1 MHEHDEDEDEATVV
15 VGMPRH
21 REDTQQGPDDGT
33 VVVDRSEPDDG
44 TVVVD
49 RSEPDDGTVVVDR
62 SEPDDGTVVVDRS
75 EPDDGTVVVDRSE
88 PDDGTVVVDRSEPD
102 DGTVVVDRSEPDER
116 TVVVDRSEPDESTVV
131 VDRSAPDD
139 GTVLV
144 AKPGVGKP
152 AGPAAKRAT
161 VMRTLPRRGAKRE
174 VTLAPGGAA
183 ANKTATPA
191 AGPGAIAT
199 YESRELPP
207 PPAPA
212 PVIELGPEA
221 TRAPAPAMPSVS
233 RHSRRQG
240 RIAMAAFGIA
250 ILVSV
255 SGLIA
260 IVVAVVTG

>member
-1 MHEHDEDEDEATVV
+1 MHENDDDEATVV

-21 REDTQQGPDDGT
+21 REDTEQRAGVASEAADVNAPDDGTVVVDRSEPEEGT

-62 SEPDDGTVVVDRS
+62 SEPEDGTIVVDR
-75 EPDDGTVVVDRSE
+75 G
-88 PDDGTVVVDRSEPD
+88 
-102 DGTVVVDRSEPDER
+102 
-116 TVVVDRSEPDESTVV
+116 EPDESTVV
-131 VDRSAPDD
+131 VDRAAPDESTVVVDRAAPDD
-139 GTVLV
+139 GTILV
-144 AKPGVGKP
+144 AKPD
-152 AGPAAKRAT
+152 GPAPKRAT

-174 VTLAPGGAA
+174 VTLAPGAVGT
-183 ANKTATPA
+183 NKTATPA

-199 YESRELPP
+199 YESREIPP

-221 TRAPAPAMPSVS
+221 TRAPAPAMPSVA

-240 RIAMAAFGIA
+240 QIALIAFSGA

-255 SGLIA
+255 VGLVVI
-260 IVVAVVTG
+260 IVTVLTG

>member
-1 MHEHDEDEDEATVV
+1 MDEK
-15 VGMPRH
+15 GRH
-21 REDTQQGPDDGT
+21 REDTQAPDADSAPEDGTVVVDRSESDDGT

-75 EPDDGTVVVDRSE
+75 EPDDGTVVVDRSAPAHDVE
-88 PDDGTVVVDRSEPD
+88 DDG
-102 DGTVVVDRSEPDER
+102 
-116 TVVVDRSEPDESTVV
+116 TVV

-139 GTVLV
+139 GTVV
-144 AKPGVGKP
+144 VERPSAP
-152 AGPAAKRAT
+152 APPTRRGP
-161 VMRTLPRRGAKRE
+161 VMRTLPRRGAKRDI
-174 VTLAPGGAA
+174 TLAPGSAGT
-183 ANKTATPA
+183 NRTATLA
-191 AGPGAIAT
+191 AGAGAVAEYT
-199 YESRELPP
+199 SRDIPA

-221 TRAPAPAMPSVS
+221 SRAPAPSMPSVA

-240 RIAMAAFGIA
+240 TITILVFAGA

-255 SGLIA
+255 VGLVLV
-260 IVVAVVTG
+260 IVALIGG